1 MGILSRYEYAEDRM
15 DMDVARSIESLSDA
29 DRAALLRFL
38 QLVPEDENP
47 DETAEKG
54 AMRPGRNDR

>member
-1 MGILSRYEYAEDRM
+1 M

-38 QLVPEDENP
+38 QLVPEADPP
-47 DETAEKG
+47 DDIDRDGPT
-54 AMRPGRNDR
+54 RPERTDG